1 MPRINQQRQARTA
14 RLKTHVSKGRSRRD
28 AISRDESQRTGRQ
41 LEGGK
46 LVMKNIS
53 IVYTDAKVMKKE
65 IQTCRKGSISS
76 KADLSIMTK
85 KEKEKKSQ
93 RVYES
98 LDQD

>member
-1 MPRINQQRQARTA
+1 
-14 RLKTHVSKGRSRRD
+14 
-28 AISRDESQRTGRQ
+28 
-41 LEGGK
+41 
-46 LVMKNIS
+46 
-53 IVYTDAKVMKKE
+53 MKKE